1 MYTSDEITRNLASA
15 WQVMNGRS
23 AGLAQLDSSIEGFW
37 RSFGAIILT
46 VPVLVLLLL
55 SRDRIAV
62 ELEEPSGTGLPIAVQ
77 ALVWLVEWI
86 LFPVVLAIVARP
98 IGVARHY
105 VPFIVARNWAS
116 VLIMAAYAVPLLA
129 YLAGVTPARG
139 LIFMQ
144 FIILVV
150 SGYFSFRIART
161 ALLAPPGLAVAIVV
175 ADYGL
180 SFMLYDIASAI
191 AG

>member
-1 MYTSDEITRNLASA
+1 MYSTDEISQNLAGA

-23 AGLAQLDSSIEGFW
+23 SGLVQLDVSIEGFW
-37 RSFGAIILT
+37 RSFGAIILS

-62 ELEEPSGTGLPIAVQ
+62 DLEEPSGTGLPVIAQ
-77 ALVWLVEWI
+77 ATVWLVEWV
-86 LFPVVLAIVARP
+86 LFPIVLAVVARP
-98 IGVARHY
+98 IGVARNY

-116 VLIMAAYAVPLLA
+116 VLVMAAYAVPLLA
-129 YLAGVTPARG
+129 YLAGLMPAGG
-139 LIFMQ
+139 LLLVQ
-144 FIILVV
+144 FIILIG

-161 ALLAPPGLAVAIVV
+161 ALAAPPGLSIAIVV

-180 SFMLYDIASAI
+180 SFMLYDVASAI
-191 AG
+191 CS